1 MTWTIEN
8 LPRYLLTTNILHF
21 FLFVSCRNWLAL
33 TIPLVSTSLSL
44 IVRFE
49 GTIHGLKGSDAA
61 QVKMSVRWL
70 WACLV
75 VTSRGVVCLNIQ
87 SPQDTILWSGEA
99 VQRARNDA
107 NILNSSENL
116 LETCEV
122 LLLRGDRT
130 LFDVFSAGVVILSSA
145 DCVVLMSRG

>member
-1 MTWTIEN
+1 MTQ
-8 LPRYLLTTNILHF
+8 
-21 FLFVSCRNWLAL
+21 
-33 TIPLVSTSLSL
+33 SL
-44 IVRFE
+44 IARFE

-61 QVKMSVRWL
+61 QAKISVRWL

-75 VTSRGVVCLNIQ
+75 ATSRGVVCLNIQ
-87 SPQDTILWSGEA
+87 RPQDTILWSGEA

-107 NILNSSENL
+107 NILSSNESL

-122 LLLRGDRT
+122 LILCT